1 MRSKV
6 DETEHLRSWAW
17 CHRRRH

>member
-1 MRSKV
+1 MRSKF

-17 CHRRRH
+17 CHRRRR